1 MVTRSQLSFFSLF
14 KQYSLFFFGL
24 LVLLLL
30 NSCGKPGPAANVPQ
44 NPSGIT
50 PASNTVVDTEPA
62 KFTDITDAAGLN
74 FRQYSGGCGLRY
86 FAEQVAAGATL
97 FDANGDGF
105 LDVYFP
111 QPQPL
116 GACKF
121 GEKMHQRLYLND
133 GKGHFTLAPDAFGG
147 KDTPYGIS
155 VAVGDYDNDGK
166 PDLYVACYG
175 KNVLYHNNGNGTFTD
190 VSKKAGVD
198 LDGFSTG
205 AVWFDYDGD
214 GLPDLYVCRYCLWTV
229 ETDMACPGP
238 HGARDA
244 CTPTT
249 YTPAFNVLYH
259 NNGNGTFTDVT
270 AKAGVAKNRRRALGV
285 AAADF
290 NGDGKLDLFVA
301 NDIGPNSL
309 FINKGNGAF
318 DEVAMEQGV
327 ALGLTG
333 MAQANMGLAIGD
345 YNDSGRLSV
354 LVTTFANEPYTLYRN
369 EGNYFTDVSGPSGI
383 AKPTIPFLG
392 FGTGFIDSRNLG
404 RLDLFFANG
413 HVSPYVHDNNKNVDY
428 KERNQL
434 LLNDGAGHFNDAPD
448 AFPADPRV
456 HRGAAFGDIDNDGRI
471 DVLSTATDDRPT
483 LLHNDSPPA
492 NWLMLKLVN
501 KYGCAT
507 PVGTKCTAT
516 INGKK
521 LMRVVLGGGSYGG
534 DSDFRVH
541 FGLGKAGKVDE
552 LEIKWLSGK
561 TQVLKDVP
569 ANQIMS
575 IKEEK

>member
-1 MVTRSQLSFFSLF
+1 
-14 KQYSLFFFGL
+14 
-24 LVLLLL
+24 
-30 NSCGKPGPAANVPQ
+30 
-44 NPSGIT
+44 
-50 PASNTVVDTEPA
+50 
-62 KFTDITDAAGLN
+62 
-74 FRQYSGGCGLRY
+74 
-86 FAEQVAAGATL
+86 
-97 FDANGDGF
+97 
-105 LDVYFP
+105 
-111 QPQPL
+111 
-116 GACKF
+116 
-121 GEKMHQRLYLND
+121 
-133 GKGHFTLAPDAFGG
+133 
-147 KDTPYGIS
+147 
-155 VAVGDYDNDGK
+155 
-166 PDLYVACYG
+166 
-175 KNVLYHNNGNGTFTD
+175 
-190 VSKKAGVD
+190 
-198 LDGFSTG
+198 
-205 AVWFDYDGD
+205 
-214 GLPDLYVCRYCLWTV
+214 
-229 ETDMACPGP
+229 
-238 HGARDA
+238 
-244 CTPTT
+244 
-249 YTPAFNVLYH
+249 
-259 NNGNGTFTDVT
+259 
-270 AKAGVAKNRRRALGV
+270 
-285 AAADF
+285 
-290 NGDGKLDLFVA
+290 
-301 NDIGPNSL
+301 
-309 FINKGNGAF
+309 
-318 DEVAMEQGV
+318 MEQGV